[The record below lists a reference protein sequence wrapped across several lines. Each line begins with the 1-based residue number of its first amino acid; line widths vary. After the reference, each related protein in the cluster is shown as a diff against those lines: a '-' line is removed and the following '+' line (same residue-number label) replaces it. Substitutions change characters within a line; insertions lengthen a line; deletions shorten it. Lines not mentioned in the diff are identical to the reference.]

1 MPRVSGAGGG
11 GDGSPI
17 VSAIPADLIGYSRP
31 AVLHSETL
39 IRTGRSLQATIDVL
53 NQSIVDPTYLPQVP
67 DLGDQLQ
74 RYANAKYQIDE
85 WVGRVG
91 DAFLQANCGQPA
103 NMPVWATQDQI
114 AQALI
119 QDTAPNA
126 QSLAHQFQQ
135 ALRSGNQQELQQLLL
150 KLEGHQDDPD
160 YNAAFFKSLGPYFT
174 LWTVSEI
181 DSNPGELH
189 TFDCALASGTNS
201 LDWDEH
207 FTTQLLNVQQPVTDN
222 LPIPYQH
229 TLVGELLQFG
239 NYSSDFLNHA
249 GHYLLDDTLF
259 TSTAAG
265 IAFLNALT
273 RCTDPNFAYQ
283 WLTHVQDGIPWV
295 AGALEMMFFGDQDV
309 QKALANVIAFA
320 GDPASDPTDQKRL
333 GLYGALSLAS
343 SAYIDTPIRQALAHL
358 MASDIGDFREFDGK
372 VPYSEAKVLIQMAEV
387 DEDGNPITADIAVL
401 RDALKGWLV
410 QNAPTTND
418 EAKVA
423 TYFRDIGTLFA
434 LWALPQR
441 DHAYFQAAGVNTQA
455 GWEFFGISVALSIV
469 QAVPVVGQVL
479 GVVGTTAIGDVAG
492 YILGQAQNGV
502 NSGVASQLD
511 QQLRERYVQTS
522 ASARTSALL
531 EFVSIDPNVVPPI
544 VRHMGSAAVKQYLGE
559 LAASQDPAHIQIDGK
574 YVFAGQNPPG
584 FEDAMTAYEH
594 LQNLQQQID
603 NDFLEWAHP

>member
-1 MPRVSGAGGG
+1 VVTGGGGG

-17 VSAIPADLIGYSRP
+17 VSAIPADLIGYSR
-31 AVLHSETL
+31 AGVLHSETL
-39 IRTGRSLQATIDVL
+39 IGTGRSLQAAIDVL

-67 DLGDQLQ
+67 DLGGQLQ

-91 DAFLQANCGQPA
+91 DAFWQANRGQPA
-103 NMPVWATQDQI
+103 TAPVWATQDEI
-114 AQALI
+114 AQALS
-119 QDTAPNA
+119 QDTSQNA
-126 QSLAHQFQQ
+126 QNLARQFQQ
-135 ALRSGNQQELQQLLL
+135 ALKSGNQQELQQLLL
-150 KLEGHQDDPD
+150 ELDAHQDDPD
-160 YNAAFFKSLGPYFT
+160 YNAAFFKALGPYFT

-181 DSNPGELH
+181 DSSPGELQ
-189 TFDCALASGTNS
+189 TFDSALASGTNS
-201 LDWDEH
+201 LNWDES
-207 FTTQLLNVQQPVTDN
+207 FTTQLLNPQQPVTDQ
-222 LPIPYQH
+222 LPVPYQH

-239 NYSSDFLNHA
+239 SYSSDFLNHA
-249 GHYLLDDTLF
+249 GHYLLDDTLY
-259 TSTAAG
+259 TSTSAG
-265 IAFLNALT
+265 ISFLNALI
-273 RCTDPNFAYQ
+273 RCTDPNFAYE

-295 AGALEMMFFGDQDV
+295 AGALQMMFFADPGV
-309 QKALANVIAFA
+309 QKALASVIAFS
-320 GDPASDPTDQKRL
+320 GNPASDPTDQKRL
-333 GLYGALSLAS
+333 GLYAALSLAS
-343 SAYIDTPIRQALAHL
+343 TAYIGSSIRQALANL

-372 VPYSEAKVLIQMAEV
+372 VPYSEAKVLIQLAEL
-387 DEDGNPITADIAVL
+387 DQDGNPIPADIRVL
-401 RDALKGWLV
+401 QDALKNWLV
-410 QNAPTTND
+410 QNAPTTDD

-441 DHAYFQAAGVNTQA
+441 DHAYFQAAGANTQS

-479 GVVGTTAIGDVAG
+479 GVVGNTAVGDIAG

-511 QQLRERYVQTS
+511 QQLRQLYIQTS
-522 ASARTSALL
+522 ASARMSALL
-531 EFVSIDPNVVPPI
+531 EFVSIDPNVVPPM

-559 LAASQDPAHIQIDGK
+559 LAASQDPAHIQVDGK